1 MEFQVSSMI
10 QTRVVFHNETTDSHF
25 GIAEVKADEVPSSP
39 VRHHFILAIDRSGSM
54 ALRER
59 DGMTKMEHVQ
69 HTLRNMLRYMASLDT
84 QIFVSVVA
92 FDDKVDRLAERKE
105 VSNETL
111 ADLTETCDSIVP
123 LNRTDIG
130 AALFEMDQIRQGD
143 LETNATCILLTDGC
157 PTAGVADAVELEG
170 MVPKDCEVA
179 FVSYGTDHNARL
191 MEALSKGRNAEN
203 YFVDSAENAGSV
215 YGEILHGVLFLAG
228 TDIEISVAG
237 CKIYDWRT
245 DEWSTSLEI
254 PKIPGGVT
262 RIYHLM
268 SKAGPPGDSGWEV
281 ISAPRK
287 VDIKMVGRNGAET
300 VREIPASEH
309 TTDDLTKFILRQK
322 VLETMAGAGN
332 LGDSEKTRSA
342 IKQLECELREHL
354 ELSPRDS
361 AFVENLIDD
370 LYITERSMG
379 TEIGEMFRL
388 ARRTSQGEQRAYNV
402 RNIDALVGQHMPLDG
417 PIPLRRAGEPNGGR
431 RVSQADH
438 SPYAGAS
445 QIGLMRQCSAPL

>member
-1 MEFQVSSMI
+1 MI
-10 QTRVVFHNETTDSHF
+10 QTRVVFHNETTESHF
-25 GIAEVKADEVPSSP
+25 GIAEMKAEEVPSSP
-39 VRHHFILAIDRSGSM
+39 MPHHFILAIDRSGSM
-54 ALRER
+54 ALKER

-92 FDDKVDRLAERKE
+92 FDDRVDRLAERKE
-105 VSNETL
+105 VSDQTL
-111 ADLTETCDSIVP
+111 ADLTKTCDSIVP

-130 AALFEMDQIRQGD
+130 AALSEMDWIRQGD
-143 LETNATCILLTDGC
+143 LGTNATCILLTDGC
-157 PTAGVADAVELEG
+157 PTVGVDDAVELEG

-215 YGEILHGVLFLAG
+215 YGEILHGALFLAG
-228 TDIEISVAG
+228 TDIEISVTG
-237 CKIYDWRT
+237 CKIYDWRN
-245 DEWSTSLEI
+245 DEWRSSLDI

-262 RIYHLM
+262 KIYHLM
-268 SKAGPPGDSGWEV
+268 SKVGPPGDSGWAV

-287 VDIKMVGRNGAET
+287 VAIKMVGRGGEET
-300 VREIPASEH
+300 LHEVPAPEH
-309 TTDDLTKFILRQK
+309 TTDDLSKFILRQK
-322 VLETMAGAGN
+322 VLETMAEAGK
-332 LGDSEKTRSA
+332 LGNNEKTRTA
-342 IKQLECELREHL
+342 IQELESELRAHL
-354 ELSPRDS
+354 ELSPSDS
-361 AFVENLIDD
+361 AFIENLIDD
-370 LYITERSMG
+370 LYITDQSME

-388 ARRTSQGEQRAYNV
+388 ARRTSQGDQRAYNV
-402 RNIDALVGQHMPLDG
+402 RNIDALVGRHEPADG
-417 PIPLRRAGEPNGGR
+417 PIPLRRAGAANGGR